1 MGVLSELRK
10 RWFVTGMCVASAMF
24 FAGALIFSTLTYVDV
39 MEARQGVELRN
50 AVEVAEELENGSLLV
65 SLSIE
70 LYNPSDRDLVVQS
83 LSWSVR
89 VDSSTET
96 SISYLPVTSA
106 YNGTSDGI
114 VFPGESLRSVKY
126 EAIVSDPVILTALRG
141 FVNYSWSQG
150 DEYTLSTVPYL
161 HDFRLVAWMDGF
173 DHDYQYYKELYLND
187 MVRVERRYIE
197 GEYL

>member
-10 RWFVTGMCVASAMF
+10 RWFVTAMCVASTLF
-24 FAGALIFSTLTYVDV
+24 FTGALVFSTLTYVDAI
-39 MEARQGVELRN
+39 EARQGVELRN
-50 AVEVAEELENGSLLV
+50 AVETAEELENGSLLV

-70 LYNPSDRDLVVQS
+70 VYNPSGRDLVVQS

-89 VDSSTET
+89 VDNSTPT
-96 SISYLPVTSA
+96 AISYLSVASA
-106 YNGTSDGI
+106 YNSTSDGI
-114 VFPGESLRSVKY
+114 VFPGESTEPVTY
-126 EAIVSDPVILTALRG
+126 EAIVSDPAILAALRG
-141 FVNYSWSQG
+141 FINRSASLG

-161 HDFRLVAWMDGF
+161 HDFRLIAWMDGF

-187 MVRVERRYIE
+187 IVRIERRYIG

>member
-10 RWFVTGMCVASAMF
+10 RWFVTGMCVASTLF
-24 FAGALIFSTLTYVDV
+24 FTGALLFSTLTYVDT

-50 AVEVAEELENGSLLV
+50 AVETAEELDNGSLLV

-70 LYNPSDRDLVVQS
+70 VYNPSGRDLVVQS
-83 LSWSVR
+83 LSWTVR
-89 VDSSTET
+89 VNNSTE
-96 SISYLPVTSA
+96 SSVSHLMVASA
-106 YNGTSDGI
+106 YNSTSDDI
-114 VFPGESLRSVKY
+114 SFPGESVRPVMY
-126 EAIVSDPVILTALRG
+126 EAIVSDPVILAALRE
-141 FVNYSWSQG
+141 FINLSESQG

-187 MVRVERRYIE
+187 MVRVERRYFE